1 MGKLITVGSRLCR
14 VKTSRR
20 EIHSYFSA
28 HSDQCGDFL
37 HHREAASRTAFQH
50 GQYQKHVFPLETPAP
65 FLHCFEVQHGLSSV
79 DFILTLQLWG
89 PSVSFSMLLLCNCHV
104 LSSSVPLGP
113 LSSAPP
119 SPLCNGKKPLG
130 YSSGNL
136 TPEGDLLLV
145 ILIVLSMYTVLSA
158 MLILK
163 FVASPGGQTT
173 WRRAAIGPGK

>member
-1 MGKLITVGSRLCR
+1 M
-14 VKTSRR
+14 
-20 EIHSYFSA
+20 A
-28 HSDQCGDFL
+28 
-37 HHREAASRTAFQH
+37 
-50 GQYQKHVFPLETPAP
+50 QYQKHVFPLETPAP

-79 DFILTLQLWG
+79 DFILTLPLWG
-89 PSVSFSMLLLCNCHV
+89 PSVSFPCSYLCNCHV

-113 LSSAPP
+113 LSSAPQ
-119 SPLCNGKKPLG
+119 SPLCNGKMPLG

-136 TPEGDLLLV
+136 TPEGDLLLLV

>member
-1 MGKLITVGSRLCR
+1 MWGLF
-14 VKTSRR
+14 TSQRC
-20 EIHSYFSA
+20 SQQDSFSTWP
-28 HSDQCGDFL
+28 STRNTFFL
-37 HHREAASRTAFQH
+37 L
-50 GQYQKHVFPLETPAP
+50 KPLLRFCIVLRFSMDCPLWMS
-65 FLHCFEVQHGLSSV
+65 FLLSSCGV
-79 DFILTLQLWG
+79 PLSLS
-89 PSVSFSMLLLCNCHV
+89 PCSYLCNCHV

-113 LSSAPP
+113 LSSAPQ

-136 TPEGDLLLV
+136 TPEGDLLLLI
-145 ILIVLSMYTVLSA
+145 ILIVLSVYTVLSA